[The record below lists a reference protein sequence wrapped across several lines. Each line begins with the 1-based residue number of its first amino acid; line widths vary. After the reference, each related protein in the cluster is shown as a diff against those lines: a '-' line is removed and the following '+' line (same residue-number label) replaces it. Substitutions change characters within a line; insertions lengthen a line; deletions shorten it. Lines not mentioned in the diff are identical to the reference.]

1 MKISLLLVSDLG
13 WVVGVME
20 KTLHENE
27 LSAKPNRV
35 FSAMLYSLSINNKI
49 KK

>member
-20 KTLHENE
+20 KILHENGF
-27 LSAKPNRV
+27 SAKPNRV
-35 FSAMLYSLSINNKI
+35 FSAMLCGLSINNTI